1 MGEIQLGSLESM
13 ARCAWEPV
21 VVVVPTFSQPQYAYD
36 PVVTTVITC
45 VVVTFTPPMT
55 DGVHSEGDM
64 P

>member
-1 MGEIQLGSLESM
+1 M

-36 PVVTTVITC
+36 PVVATVITC